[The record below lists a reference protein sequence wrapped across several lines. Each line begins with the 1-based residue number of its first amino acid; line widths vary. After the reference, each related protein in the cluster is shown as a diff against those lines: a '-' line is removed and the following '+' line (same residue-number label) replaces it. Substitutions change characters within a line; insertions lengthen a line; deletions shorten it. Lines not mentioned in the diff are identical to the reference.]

1 VRKVTEQPES
11 ERPFKKKRLGEPP
24 VHLGEDIRTVSAFE
38 EPLRIAALL
47 ARFRRPWFVAAGW
60 AVDLY
65 LGRVTR
71 QHKDLEIAILRRDQ
85 HALRRY
91 LQDWEFK
98 KVKRVSGE
106 GEGRLEPWAE
116 DESLKLPTH
125 EIHAQSGGGGL
136 TKLEILLNECS
147 GQDWIFRRNPEIKR
161 PVSLIGL
168 LSQTGVP
175 FLAPEI
181 VLLYKAKNPKL
192 DDEADFNK
200 VAPLL
205 KQEPR
210 AWLRWAIEACHPGH
224 PWLSEL

>member
-1 VRKVTEQPES
+1 VGT
-11 ERPFKKKRLGEPP
+11 
-24 VHLGEDIRTVSAFE
+24 FE
-38 EPLRIAALL
+38 EPLRIATLL
-47 ARFRRPWFVAAGW
+47 AHFQRPWFVAAGW

-71 QHKDLEIAILRRDQ
+71 QHKDLEIAILRCDQ

-91 LQDWEFK
+91 LKDWEFK

-106 GEGRLEPWAE
+106 SEGRLEPWSE

-125 EIHAQSGGGGL
+125 EIHTQSGDGGL
-136 TKLEILLNECS
+136 TRLEILLNECS
-147 GQDWIFRRNPEIKR
+147 GQDWIFRRNPEITR

-168 LSQTGVP
+168 RSPIGVP

-181 VLLYKAKNPKL
+181 VLLYKAKNPKA
-192 DDEADFNK
+192 DDEADFNS
-200 VAPLL
+200 VRQLL
-205 KQEPR
+205 AEEPR
-210 AWLRWAIEACHPGH
+210 AWLRWAIETCHSGH